1 MSAEEFFIQLS
12 LWVVN
17 SCLNSYTFCLHFLHC
32 GSGSTKLLNT
42 DPIRIRIHNTGYHD
56 QIQYAWHSSKYVT
69 GTVLFMLLPEKG
81 TLILY
86 YLGKVLLEGN
96 IVVVQRLLID
106 LLHNDIAGPAQINL
120 ILTFKDFNSFKTYLT
135 VGILLK
141 RELFHDGRKN
151 HF

>member
-1 MSAEEFFIQLS
+1 
-12 LWVVN
+12 
-17 SCLNSYTFCLHFLHC
+17 
-32 GSGSTKLLNT
+32 
-42 DPIRIRIHNTGYHD
+42 
-56 QIQYAWHSSKYVT
+56 
-69 GTVLFMLLPEKG
+69 MLLPEKG

-120 ILTFKDFNSFKTYLT
+120 ILTFKDFNSFNTYLT

>member
-1 MSAEEFFIQLS
+1 
-12 LWVVN
+12 
-17 SCLNSYTFCLHFLHC
+17 
-32 GSGSTKLLNT
+32 
-42 DPIRIRIHNTGYHD
+42 
-56 QIQYAWHSSKYVT
+56 
-69 GTVLFMLLPEKG
+69 MLLPEKG

-96 IVVVQRLLID
+96 IEVVQRLLID

-120 ILTFKDFNSFKTYLT
+120 ILTFKDFNSFNTYLT

>member
-1 MSAEEFFIQLS
+1 
-12 LWVVN
+12 
-17 SCLNSYTFCLHFLHC
+17 
-32 GSGSTKLLNT
+32 
-42 DPIRIRIHNTGYHD
+42 
-56 QIQYAWHSSKYVT
+56 
-69 GTVLFMLLPEKG
+69 MLLPKKG

-120 ILTFKDFNSFKTYLT
+120 ILTFKDFNSFNTYLT

-141 RELFHDGRKN
+141 RESFHDGRKN

>member
-1 MSAEEFFIQLS
+1 
-12 LWVVN
+12 
-17 SCLNSYTFCLHFLHC
+17 
-32 GSGSTKLLNT
+32 
-42 DPIRIRIHNTGYHD
+42 
-56 QIQYAWHSSKYVT
+56 
-69 GTVLFMLLPEKG
+69 MLLPEKG

>member
-1 MSAEEFFIQLS
+1 
-12 LWVVN
+12 
-17 SCLNSYTFCLHFLHC
+17 
-32 GSGSTKLLNT
+32 
-42 DPIRIRIHNTGYHD
+42 
-56 QIQYAWHSSKYVT
+56 
-69 GTVLFMLLPEKG
+69 MLLPKKG

-120 ILTFKDFNSFKTYLT
+120 ILTFKDFNSFNTYLT

>member
-1 MSAEEFFIQLS
+1 
-12 LWVVN
+12 
-17 SCLNSYTFCLHFLHC
+17 
-32 GSGSTKLLNT
+32 
-42 DPIRIRIHNTGYHD
+42 
-56 QIQYAWHSSKYVT
+56 
-69 GTVLFMLLPEKG
+69 MLLPKKG

-106 LLHNDIAGPAQINL
+106 LLHNDKAGPAQINL
-120 ILTFKDFNSFKTYLT
+120 ILTFKDFNSFNTYLT